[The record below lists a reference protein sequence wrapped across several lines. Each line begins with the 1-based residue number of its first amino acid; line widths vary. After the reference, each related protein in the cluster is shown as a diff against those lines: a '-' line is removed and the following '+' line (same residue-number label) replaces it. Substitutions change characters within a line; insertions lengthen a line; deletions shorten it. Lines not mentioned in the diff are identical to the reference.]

1 MSFLFSEF
9 GKMKHKNV
17 CFLFMPLIKLK
28 ESRRRIEMVSII
40 QCNGKLI
47 EVDCSGVKPH
57 SAFQPLPH
65 L

>member
-1 MSFLFSEF
+1 
-9 GKMKHKNV
+9 MKHKNV